1 MTVWETMIGQP
12 AAVSTLT
19 RAAAEGRGVVGGEV
33 SVQRVLSHAWL
44 ITGPPGSGRS
54 VAAKCLAAGLQCT
67 GEPVGCGQCEGC
79 RTTMAGNNADVRV
92 YATDASH
99 YAIDDVRDVWLE
111 HAYRAPEHR
120 RWRVTIIEDAD
131 RLREDSSNALLKAI
145 EEPPERGIWILC
157 APTPGEVLRT
167 IRSRCRELALRTP
180 DVAEVAKY
188 LVETDSV
195 SLEDATRAATIA
207 QSHVGFARGILRNP
221 ALRDDFRSV
230 FSLPLHAKTSGQAVL
245 IAGRMHDALKEIAKQ
260 RTEQAD
266 ARARKEI
273 FQVLGLTEGR
283 PVPPALRKQVKEL
296 EEDEKRRGRR
306 ALADAIDRAL
316 TDLLGFYRD
325 VLTLQ
330 LGAGTGLVNVDM
342 VSEIE
347 DVAAS
352 STAETTME
360 RVGAIELAR
369 TRNQSTAAPLLLWEA
384 MVITLADPVGTRP
397 EV

>member
-1 MTVWETMIGQP
+1 MTVWEHMIGQP
-12 AAVSTLT
+12 SAVSVLT
-19 RAAAEGRGVVGGEV
+19 RAAEEGRRVVAGEV
-33 SVQRVLSHAWL
+33 SIQRVLSHAWL

-67 GEPVGCGQCEGC
+67 GTTVGCGQCQGC
-79 RTTMAGNNADVRV
+79 VATMAGNNADVRV
-92 YATDASH
+92 YATDASN
-99 YAIDDVRDVWLE
+99 YAIVDVRAVWLE
-111 HAYRAPEHR
+111 HAYRAPEHG
-120 RWRVTIIEDAD
+120 RWRVTIVEDAD
-131 RLREDSSNALLKAI
+131 RLAEGSSNVLLKAI

-188 LVETDSV
+188 LAETDSV

-245 IAGRMHDALKEIAKQ
+245 VAGRMHDALKEIAKQ

-266 ARARKEI
+266 ARARKEL
-273 FQVLGLTEGR
+273 FEVLGLTEGR

-296 EEDEKRRGRR
+296 EEDEKRRSRR

-330 LGAGTGLVNVDM
+330 LRTGVGLVNVDM
-342 VSEIE
+342 VDQID
-347 DVAAS
+347 DVARS
-352 STAETTME
+352 STPEITME
-360 RVGAIELAR
+360 RVAAIEQAR
-369 TRNQSTAAPLLLWEA
+369 LRNQRTAAPLLLLEA
-384 MVITLADPVGTRP
+384 LVITLVDPIGTMT
-397 EV
+397 EA